1 MPKQLLRVLTTLIV
15 LLAAMVYP
23 YFPGRY
29 DAIAIPL
36 SITIQIF
43 SIAGMLLVPIGVL
56 WLAYAARLLSK
67 TRSEGS
73 QAAAKRRFAMVALVA
88 CIPVAL
94 LTALAAFATGGM
106 LFGLGVLA
114 GFVLLLTRQRLRLQ
128 QPQPGFDPTPLALL
142 LPGILLLAQLG
153 LASPLTEFSRNRA
166 IANSAEML
174 RDIEAYRAQNG
185 SYPGSLAAVWHDY
198 APGVAGIPKYY
209 YAAAGDRFNLFFEQP
224 LFILDNFGAREFVVY
239 NPLGQHSMISH
250 DSWIKAGSRS
260 MMQAAVGAISG
271 LIDLMDRLFH
281 LAFF

>member
-1 MPKQLLRVLTTLIV
+1 MPKQLLRLLTTLIV

-23 YFPGRY
+23 YLPGRY
-29 DAIAIPL
+29 DANAVAL
-36 SITIQIF
+36 STVVQVF

-67 TRSEGS
+67 NRSEGS
-73 QAAAKRRFAMVALVA
+73 QAAARRRFAVVALVA
-88 CIPVAL
+88 CVPVAL

-106 LFGLGVLA
+106 LLGLVVLA
-114 GFVLLLTRQRLRLQ
+114 GFVLLLARQRRRLQ
-128 QPQPGFDPTPLALL
+128 QPQPGFDATPLALL

-153 LASPLTEFSRNRA
+153 LAGPLTEFSRNRA

-198 APGVAGIPKYY
+198 APGVAGIAKYHY
-209 YAAAGDRFNLFFEQP
+209 VAAGDGFNLFFEQP

-250 DSWIKAGSRS
+250 DSWILLLSPSRVLATQGWFQVNDAGGGWRYFWF
-260 MMQAAVGAISG
+260 
-271 LIDLMDRLFH
+271 D
-281 LAFF
+281 